1 MHTLLFENGPSLKSC
16 VDRNATVWLDGV
28 PFEMFA
34 MDGEDAVRVNCLSGD
49 WVGTFK
55 PYTKEVTPDFTKKTH
70 TISSIALKEPD
81 YD

>member
-16 VDRNATVWLDGV
+16 VDRN
-28 PFEMFA
+28 
-34 MDGEDAVRVNCLSGD
+34 LSGD

-70 TISSIALKEPD
+70 TISSIALKKPD